1 MRISDWSSDVCSSDL
16 DPNVLL
22 CAIAFETIHGGP
34 NSIFS
39 ALGDILRYRERIA
52 AWPRIIKRYAVIP
65 MQIGVPCHR
74 QAVRN
79 SLDLTANQPAFIR
92 MNAKARGFLL
102 SDQILRHYKVG
113 RRCSSAFWDMQ
124 ILWAAHCLLADAM
137 KILIKH
143 IVPAAHPMKDR
154 KSKRLKSST

>member
-1 MRISDWSSDVCSSDL
+1 MFVVFFFFKQKAAYELRISDWSSDVCSSDL
-16 DPNVLL
+16 PDHSSGSPLHPFERRPIQGDTPLLLKLQRDPNGLL

-74 QAVRN
+74 Q
-79 SLDLTANQPAFIR
+79 
-92 MNAKARGFLL
+92 
-102 SDQILRHYKVG
+102 
-113 RRCSSAFWDMQ
+113 
-124 ILWAAHCLLADAM
+124 
-137 KILIKH
+137 
-143 IVPAAHPMKDR
+143 DR
-154 KSKRLKSST
+154 KSTRLNPSHSCATRMPSSACTK

>member
-1 MRISDWSSDVCSSDL
+1 MCILFFFFFFKQKTAYEMRISDWSSDVCSSDL
-16 DPNVLL
+16 
-22 CAIAFETIHGGP
+22 FEAIHGGP

-102 SDQILRHYKVG
+102 SDPIIRHYTVG
-113 RRCSSAFWDMQ
+113 RRCSSDFWYMQ
-124 ILWAAHCLLADAM
+124 ILGEIGRASG
-137 KILIKH
+137 
-143 IVPAAHPMKDR
+143 R
-154 KSKRLKSST
+154 E

>member
-1 MRISDWSSDVCSSDL
+1 
-16 DPNVLL
+16 
-22 CAIAFETIHGGP
+22 
-34 NSIFS
+34 
-39 ALGDILRYRERIA
+39 
-52 AWPRIIKRYAVIP
+52 

-124 ILWAAHCLLADAM
+124 ILGAAHCLLADAM

-143 IVPAAHPMKDR
+143 IVPAAHPMNEHSLQTDR
-154 KSKRLKSST
+154 KSTSELQSLMRISYAV